1 MAYLDTAGIN
11 VPDLWPQRMEVGI
24 MKHWHA
30 AVLFFCCAGLIFGCS
45 ARSARTPLVENHYLR
60 VSLEEQAAGGSG
72 DASAFAHPADIEKS
86 RLRLF
91 LSRLQYLE
99 KPFMGFGETKKLPVF
114 QTVELDRLVPALSE
128 ALAEAGP
135 QERVRF
141 ISYNKGGGL
150 ILEKRRR
157 TGGVVFVK
165 KPDQLNLAFS
175 YINYELKDEE
185 LKRSVPNKLYSDP
198 LAIRKAETSLIAP
211 AYAGHRVKENRKMPM
226 WITAGLNEIG
236 GSLSAPAVEARP
248 ERREAPG
255 GPSEAG
261 KAPAPEPAAQKPQA
275 PLSIEE
281 KEASPQPAGEAV
293 DPWEAQKEEVR
304 EKLEYLK
311 ELHESELISTE
322 EYEAEKKKLLERIR

>member
-1 MAYLDTAGIN
+1 
-11 VPDLWPQRMEVGI
+11 
-24 MKHWHA
+24 
-30 AVLFFCCAGLIFGCS
+30 
-45 ARSARTPLVENHYLR
+45 
-60 VSLEEQAAGGSG
+60 
-72 DASAFAHPADIEKS
+72 
-86 RLRLF
+86 
-91 LSRLQYLE
+91 
-99 KPFMGFGETKKLPVF
+99 
-114 QTVELDRLVPALSE
+114 
-128 ALAEAGP
+128 
-135 QERVRF
+135 
-141 ISYNKGGGL
+141 
-150 ILEKRRR
+150 
-157 TGGVVFVK
+157 
-165 KPDQLNLAFS
+165 
-175 YINYELKDEE
+175 
-185 LKRSVPNKLYSDP
+185 
-198 LAIRKAETSLIAP
+198 
-211 AYAGHRVKENRKMPM
+211 M

-236 GSLSAPAVEARP
+236 GALSAPAVEARP